1 MNNEINQKRRSRRYK
16 KIAFNITMFLILIIF
31 GTLLLNKSVR
41 YQNTEAIE
49 YTERSNLDYKVFLL
63 KNDFYEQPYLG
74 KDMLYVASL
83 INKINLDFKYK
94 FEVQEEQTIDFNY
107 KIIGKLSITNSEGT
121 KAYFEKTYTL
131 VENKIV
137 HMKNATS
144 QNIVENIEIDYPYY
158 NSLANSFKNSYGI
171 DTESNLTVYMVID
184 KINDENNNFKLDNGN
199 ISIKIPLSERSVNIE
214 LDYKDISNTSNIIKN
229 KKIEISNILLLC
241 LSITLIALSI
251 FHAIKVIRL
260 VKTLKAKKSA
270 YDKYISKILKEYDRL
285 IAESTTMTSFEDK
298 EIIKVGKFTELL
310 DIHDNLQLPVM
321 YYSLEDHKK
330 AYFYINHNN
339 TIYLMS
345 IKSIDLNNYE
355 IEI

>member
-1 MNNEINQKRRSRRYK
+1 
-16 KIAFNITMFLILIIF
+16 MFLILIIF

-199 ISIKIPLSERSVNIE
+199 ISIKIPAQTSSGKVLRLKKLGLPKKDNSFGNLNVKIRIVLPEKLSEKQIE
-214 LDYKDISNTSNIIKN
+214 LYKK
-229 KKIEISNILLLC
+229 L
-241 LSITLIALSI
+241 
-251 FHAIKVIRL
+251 
-260 VKTLKAKKSA
+260 
-270 YDKYISKILKEYDRL
+270 
-285 IAESTTMTSFEDK
+285 AEFEK
-298 EIIKVGKFTELL
+298 
-310 DIHDNLQLPVM
+310 
-321 YYSLEDHKK
+321 
-330 AYFYINHNN
+330 
-339 TIYLMS
+339 
-345 IKSIDLNNYE
+345 
-355 IEI
+355 